1 VYIVSEGTIVKIDRP
16 IQTGPLNDVVSSNG
30 NASGR
35 AANNQTSQPAN
46 SEQVSLGQSGS
57 HVRQLQAVHA
67 ETDVASA
74 ERISAIK
81 QAISEGQFQI
91 KPEAIA
97 SGLIASV
104 KALLQEKK

>member
-1 VYIVSEGTIVKIDRP
+1 MKIDRP
-16 IQTGPLNDVVSSNG
+16 VRTGTLNTVVTSNG
-30 NASGR
+30 NASSRSGTSTPSP
-35 AANNQTSQPAN
+35 AATSD
-46 SEQVSLGQSGS
+46 QVSLTQSGN
-57 HVRQLQAVHA
+57 HIRQL
-67 ETDVASA
+67 ETVLAGTDIASA

-81 QAISEGQFQI
+81 QAITEGRFQI